1 MVGLN
6 VLDRAPARRPTTG
19 REPVV
24 LGRGERPGAAARA
37 LLPLS

>member
-24 LGRGERPGAAARA
+24 VGRGERPGRSSRA
-37 LLPLS
+37 LVPLS